1 MLRCLLSC
9 FLLGLLGQ
17 SSLLLKPL
25 LFLFS
30 GPLLDLVLFLLL
42 ALLLLLLLLVLLG
55 LPLGLPERLS
65 FLALLLLLLLDF
77 LPFQLSLLLFLLSF
91 GVSLSPFEPLE
102 LFFDLELLVFGG
114 LCLFGLFDEG
124 SHTFFGKGFELF
136 YAARAVELG
145 KFFENAIGGIPGRP
159 QIPFSLFFN
168 YNLLEDAL
176 SGLFTALGVLVIEVV
191 NDLLLRL
198 EGNVAGSDELRTE
211 LEYGIWVSLAKVV
224 HLLRLLAAQG
234 HGEPLK
240 ADNGEVF

>member
-1 MLRCLLSC
+1 MLRCLLSRL
-9 FLLGLLGQ
+9 LLGFLSQG
-17 SSLLLKPL
+17 SLLLKPL

-102 LFFDLELLVFGG
+102 LFFDLELLVLGG
-114 LCLFGLFDEG
+114 FRLFSLFDEG

-145 KFFENAIGGIPGRP
+145 KFLENAVGGIPGRP

-168 YNLLEDAL
+168 DNLLEDAL

-198 EGNVAGSDELRTE
+198 EGNVAGSDELRAE
-211 LEYGIWVSLAKVV
+211 L
-224 HLLRLLAAQG
+224 
-234 HGEPLK
+234 
-240 ADNGEVF
+240 